1 MGILDIFKA
10 CAKNRESSDTL
21 SRDNYSAWMN
31 ALFNKV
37 QTYGLKM
44 TDPIILLEYNYW
56 ISPYQPRDK
65 S

>member
-31 ALFNKV
+31 ALFNMG
-37 QTYGLKM
+37 QTYGSRIS
-44 TDPIILLEYNYW
+44 DPIIIIVAHLYYIAIKFNSL
-56 ISPYQPRDK
+56 
-65 S
+65 

>member
-31 ALFNKV
+31 ALFNMA
-37 QTYGLKM
+37 QTYGLGISDSM
-44 TDPIILLEYNYW
+44 II
-56 ISPYQPRDK
+56 IVAH
-65 S
+65 